1 MHFRRIAASAA
12 VVALALVP
20 ATAAQAKSSSTSLT
34 VRSCQVGDSSSAR
47 KATFYGH
54 MNAVSGSSRMMMR
67 FTLVDRSAGNG
78 TAVAAPQLAQWRRS
92 RAGVK
97 AFGYA
102 QTVTGL
108 QAGGEYVAAV
118 DYRWVDAAGKTVKTA
133 HRTSSECRQDGK
145 LPNLAI
151 TRVAARRGDASGTLL
166 YSIDVTNSGAVEA
179 KNVIV
184 DLFVDDGAADGT
196 RVDSVKPGATVT
208 VRVSGPVCARRLRAV
223 VDRLDRIHET
233 TEDDNVL
240 RERCPAVGA

>member
-1 MHFRRIAASAA
+1 MHFRPIAASAA

-20 ATAAQAKSSSTSLT
+20 ATAAQARYSSTSLK
-34 VRSCQVGDSSSAR
+34 VRSCQVGASSSDR
-47 KATFYGH
+47 KATFYGR
-54 MNAVSGSSRMMMR
+54 MNAVPGTSRMMMR
-67 FTLVDRSAGNG
+67 FTLVDRSTG
-78 TAVAAPQLAQWRRS
+78 TSAPVAAPQLAQWRRS

-97 AFGYA
+97 AFGYS

-108 QAGGEYVAAV
+108 QAGGAYATVV
-118 DYRWVDAAGKTVKTA
+118 QYRWVGAAGKTVKRSR
-133 HRTSSECRQDGK
+133 RTSGECRQDGR

-151 TRVAARRGDASGTLL
+151 TRVAARRGDAAGTLL
-166 YSIDVTNSGAVEA
+166 YSIDVTNSGAAEA
-179 KNVIV
+179 KNAVV

-208 VRVSGPVCARRLRAV
+208 LRVSGPACARRLRAV
-223 VDRLDRIHET
+223 VDRLDSIHET